1 VKDLVFI
8 GPPGAGKGT
17 QAQRLC
23 AKLGVPQ
30 VSTGDMLRAARKAG
44 TELGR
49 KADDYMQKGLLVPD
63 EVVIGLVQERVAQS
77 DAAGGFVLDGF
88 PRTVGQAEA
97 LERMLGKM
105 GRAIDHV
112 VLLEV
117 PDSLI
122 IERITGR
129 RVGET
134 SGRIYHFKYDPP
146 PSPDHGEGGEKLL
159 HRSDDHED
167 VVQRRLVEYAA
178 MTAPL
183 VAWYSNKG
191 LLRRVDGVGSLDG
204 VTTALFNA
212 IGASLT

>member
-1 VKDLVFI
+1 MKNLIFI

-49 KADDYMQKGLLVPD
+49 KADEYMAKGLLVPD
-63 EVVIGLVQERVAQS
+63 EVVIGLVQERLALADAQV
-77 DAAGGFVLDGF
+77 GFVLDGF

-97 LERMLGKM
+97 LDRMLQKM
-105 GRAIDHV
+105 GRRIDHV

-117 PDSLI
+117 PDELI
-122 IERITGR
+122 VERITGR

-134 SGRIYHFKYDPP
+134 SGRIFHLKYDPP
-146 PSPDHGEGGEKLL
+146 PSPDRGENGERLL
-159 HRSDDHED
+159 QRADDRED
-167 VVQRRLVEYAA
+167 VVRPRLTEYSA

-183 VAWYSNKG
+183 VAWYSNRG
-191 LLRRVDGVGSLDG
+191 LLRRVDGVGALDE
-204 VTTALFNA
+204 VSAALFRA
-212 IGASLT
+212 IGAN